1 MSKGVKMSETK
12 AYAKTIVEDLLR
24 LKGGDALSINTEE
37 QDLEFAKEI
46 ANTALPITQVTVK
59 IVVTE
64 NGKPTQVLE
73 FDPAPPA
80 LDPQSFAMLRLAH
93 EKVQKLQ
100 EDTDYLEVIV
110 DKEDLVTVQKF
121 GHLAEPVLLNRRIS
135 VPWCVARVHEL
146 NTDKWHEINKKIELG
161 ISNQNLISDYRRQ
174 FLQQSD
180 FTLLHITGSNT
191 DFTVRIPEG
200 ARFLGGTQVLPNGR
214 KFLNSLDFDVISFLL
229 DCNSLDGQLEALTK
243 VLGKDVTCELL
254 FKDGKLVAYQPLK
267 ELSTLFAFD
276 ENLKKPG
283 YFSFRDKDFT
293 LHLGGSIVDGLEE
306 IPQDESQLPEY
317 FNKSLYTLK
326 LHLDSKLN
334 IFATNC
340 AGKTTE
346 LVRRGFFLQ

>member
-1 MSKGVKMSETK
+1 MKDTK
-12 AYAKTIVEDLLR
+12 AYTKTIIEDLLR
-24 LKGGDALSINTEE
+24 LKAGDALSINTEE

-46 ANTALPITQVTVK
+46 ANEALPITQVTVK

-93 EKVQKLQ
+93 EKQQ
-100 EDTDYLEVIV
+100 AQDDSSNYLEIIV
-110 DKEDLVTVQKF
+110 DKEDLVTVQKL

-135 VPWCVARVHEL
+135 VPWCVAKVHD
-146 NTDKWHEINKKIELG
+146 TDAEAWNGIDTKIGLG
-161 ISNQNLISDYRRQ
+161 IANQNLVADYRRQ

-180 FTLLHITGSNT
+180 SILLHITGSNT
-191 DFTVRIPEG
+191 DFTVRVPEG
-200 ARFLGGTQVLPNGR
+200 ARFLGGTQVLPSGR
-214 KFLNSLDFDVISFLL
+214 KFLSSLDFDVMSFIT
-229 DCNSLDGQLEALTK
+229 DCNSLDGHFEAHAK
-243 VLGKDVTCELL
+243 VLGKNLNCSFV
-254 FKDGKLVAYQPLK
+254 FKDGKMVSWTPEK
-267 ELSTLFAFD
+267 ELSSLFAFD

-293 LHLGGSIVDGLEE
+293 LHLGGSIVDGLEKTPE
-306 IPQDESQLPEY
+306 DEALLPEY
-317 FNKSLYTLK
+317 FNKCLYTLK
-326 LHLDSKLN
+326 LHLDPKLN

-346 LVRRGFFLQ
+346 LVRKGFFLQ

>member
-1 MSKGVKMSETK
+1 MSNTI
-12 AYAKTIVEDLLR
+12 AYAKTIIEDLLR

-93 EKVQKLQ
+93 EKQQVPQANA
-100 EDTDYLEVIV
+100 DYLEVIV

-135 VPWCVARVHEL
+135 VPWCVAKVHDT
-146 NTDKWHEINKKIELG
+146 NTENWQEINKKIELG
-161 ISNQNLISDYRRQ
+161 IANQNLVADYRRQ

-180 FTLLHITGSNT
+180 SVLLHITGNNT
-191 DFTVRIPEG
+191 DFTVKVPEG
-200 ARFLGGTQVLPNGR
+200 ARFLGGTQVLPTGR
-214 KFLNSLDFDVISFLL
+214 KFLSSMDFDIVSFIT
-229 DCNSLDGQLEALTK
+229 DCNSLTGHFEAQAK
-243 VLGKDVTCELL
+243 VLGKELTCNFIFE
-254 FKDGKLVAYQPLK
+254 DGKMVSWTPKK
-267 ELSTLFAFD
+267 ELNALFAFD

-283 YFSFRDKDFT
+283 YFSFKDKAFT
-293 LHLGGSIVDGLEE
+293 LHLGGSIVDGLEKLPE
-306 IPQDESQLPEY
+306 DENLLPEY
-317 FNKSLYTLK
+317 FNKCLYTLK

-334 IFATNC
+334 LFATNC
-340 AGKTTE
+340 EGKTTE
-346 LVRRGFFLQ
+346 LVRKGFFLQ